1 MRIYTSFFRRSP
13 TIEPLLSEKPQ
24 MKRNVL
30 LLFLSQTILVTC
42 ASLLIASS
50 PLVGYVLAEKKSLAT
65 LPLALLFLTRMVATV
80 PASMFMQ
87 RVGRRLGF
95 MTGAVFG
102 LAGAALAT
110 MGILLSN
117 FSIFCSGAVLLGV
130 PNGFGQFYRFAA
142 AEVSSE
148 TFRSRAISYVLGG
161 GVIAAFV
168 GPNLA
173 RWSRQLLPAEFAGSY
188 ASLIV
193 LYLFALVVAGLL
205 RMPGPKAFSR
215 ASGGRPLLFIARQ
228 PAYLVAMASAVVG
241 YGAMNFIMI
250 TTPLAMQHFAHS
262 FTAIAFI
269 IQWHVFGMYAPSFFT
284 GHLIRRFGCVNVALT
299 GILLVA
305 LCTGVNLAGN
315 SIGHFWWSLLSL
327 GVGWNFLFIGATTL
341 LTKTYTVAE
350 KEKAQALNEFMVF
363 GSVTLTSFSSGA
375 VQHGWGW
382 QTVNLWVVPFL
393 ALIFIA
399 NLWLRRQP
407 HSPDPETNVPL
418 GDTNA

>member
-1 MRIYTSFFRRSP
+1 
-13 TIEPLLSEKPQ
+13 

-50 PLVGYVLAEKKSLAT
+50 PLVGYALVEKKSLAT

-80 PASMFMQ
+80 PASLFMQ

-95 MTGAVFG
+95 MTGAGFG
-102 LAGAALAT
+102 LVGAVSAT
-110 MGILLSN
+110 MGIVLSN
-117 FSIFCSGAVLLGV
+117 FSLFCSGAVLLGV

-148 TFRSRAISYVLGG
+148 AFRSRAISYVLGG

-205 RMPGPKAFSR
+205 RIPRPKMASR
-215 ASGGRPLLFIARQ
+215 VSGGRPLLFIARQ

-250 TTPLAMQHFAHS
+250 TTPLAMQHYAHS
-262 FTAIAFI
+262 FTAIAVI

-299 GILLVA
+299 GVLLVA

-350 KEKAQALNEFMVF
+350 KAKAQALNEFMVF

-407 HSPDPETNVPL
+407 HSPGPETNVPL
-418 GDTNA
+418 GDSNS